1 MSVESSQSAQGR
13 TNSTAAS
20 HRSTAKSTQA
30 DGLSGPAA
38 AGFSALLSL
47 LSATEPVTD
56 SESDGTGGPQILL
69 ASADPTRPDLLPTGE
84 QNQPVALINSSLTAI
99 NFVSEGAPPL
109 ADISGPGVDTRS
121 DLTGLNPLSTDSMMQ
136 PLALP
141 TASVTATTSP
151 AQPIASTVQ
160 FLALPAASVTV
171 TTSPAQP
178 IGNASSLSS
187 APAPIPQAGT
197 SATVPLLPPEA
208 LPAARSE
215 PRQPGA
221 GAAKTVADS
230 AWGLASVLAGADSL
244 GRVSQVPTEAPLPH
258 KAVSLPTHLAAQLAL
273 GRESGAALPRPE
285 LLTAVVAD
293 TPLALIN
300 QLADSMAPA
309 GERGPGRA
317 FATRQGGTAD
327 ASWGAGSG
335 VQMRADAPYQIEATA
350 AAVPPEAL
358 AETVSFWATQ
368 GVQNAELTLDGFGE
382 EPIEVRI
389 SMDGDLAQIDFRTNQ
404 PALRELLE
412 AASAPLRDLL
422 SGQGLQ
428 LGGVSVGA
436 SPGRGTGTGT
446 GQQDRPTARQVTLQA
461 QPVSGVVASRS
472 LNPAVGQSLDLF
484 V

>member
-20 HRSTAKSTQA
+20 HRSMAKSTQA

-109 ADISGPGVDTRS
+109 ADISSPGVDTRS
-121 DLTGLNPLSTDSMMQ
+121 DLTGLNPLSTDSTMQ
-136 PLALP
+136 P
-141 TASVTATTSP
+141 
-151 AQPIASTVQ
+151 
-160 FLALPAASVTV
+160 LALPAASVTV